1 MKKILVSLLSACL
14 LAATAIGLTAC
25 GGCQHIFTEEY
36 VVQEATCTSA
46 ALHGYKCVKCGEAD
60 ELNEP
65 FSYGQP
71 LGHDYAEYEVSTY
84 PMFGKGAAQSTC
96 SRCPSVDNKEL
107 PAIGGSAYTSET
119 VDEHTVRYTVSVGE
133 NASVSFEVPTDY
145 TYEAIMEEG
154 EIVGV
159 SAVGRKSSIKD
170 VVIPST
176 YMGWKVLSVGNG
188 KSNFQGF
195 KGCQTVV
202 LPEGITEIS
211 SYAFYECQGL
221 REITLPTTLKVV
233 GEEAFY
239 DCRSL
244 LKVNVSDLAAY
255 CSVEMKNSAA
265 SPYYYASYFASTA
278 PYLYVDGSAI
288 TDLVIPEGVKTI
300 GSNVFY
306 ACEGLTSLTIAS
318 TVENIGDSAFQKTLL
333 TQVDIPAS
341 VKSIGAWAFA
351 DTETLTSVSLHN
363 GLQSIGRY
371 AFELSGITAIELPD
385 SLTDIGEYAFRRSA
399 LTEIVVPGGVK
410 TLCEGTFSGCE
421 QLGSVVLSNGVETV
435 GKNVFEN
442 CKAMQSLW
450 VGNTLKTVENQAF
463 GFVAEF
469 NLKQLH
475 IADLASWCKADIIG
489 YIPVY
494 NTSTEI
500 YLGNE
505 LLTEVEIPQDI
516 TEIKDN
522 TFRGWNN
529 LDTLTISSNITS
541 IGEFA
546 FAGSTL
552 KEIVLPEGLTAIA
565 DYTFDNCRALT
576 KVAMPDSVVSIG
588 MHAFNYCSSL
598 TEIFLPKGLESLGV
612 SAFNGCGS
620 LVNAYY
626 EGSMQEWEQLIEK
639 SVDLSAS
646 QLCYYTE
653 TMPGDVLNK
662 YWLYNEQNVPTLW
675 TYETTLEGKTYSY
688 LSTETTVYEEYWTL
702 LKQMEQQGML
712 EYMFEDTQQVEMITS
727 SATKEEYAEKLEKF
741 SASIFTDLK
750 VSFADGK
757 VTGTE
762 AGEVAF
768 TMDYVEYDGVV
779 YYVVD
784 GNIQLETPAFY
795 IDAQTN
801 TIFEYTESTIE
812 VGNTTYKTTNV
823 KHSYQIAA

>member
-1 MKKILVSLLSACL
+1 MKKVLVSLLSACL

-71 LGHDYAEYEVSTY
+71 LGHDYAEYEVSVY

-96 SRCPSVDNKEL
+96 SRCPSVDEVEL

-133 NASVSFEVPTDY
+133 NESVSFEAPTDY

-154 EIVGV
+154 DIVGV
-159 SAVGRKSSIKD
+159 SAVGRKSSIKN

-188 KSNFQGF
+188 KSDTSGF
-195 KGCQTVV
+195 SGCDSIV
-202 LPEGITEIS
+202 LPEGLREIS
-211 SYAFYECQGL
+211 DYAFYNCKSL
-221 REITLPTTLKVV
+221 KEITLPSTLKTV
-233 GEEAFY
+233 GVQAFEE
-239 DCRSL
+239 CRNL
-244 LKVNVSDLAAY
+244 VKTNVSDLAAY
-255 CSVEMKNSAA
+255 CSVEFENHVNSF
-265 SPYYYASYFASTA
+265 YYSGVYATTT
-278 PYLYVDGSAI
+278 PYLYVDGSPI
-288 TDLVIPEGVKTI
+288 TDLVIPDGVKEI
-300 GSNVFY
+300 GNHTFY
-306 ACEGLTSLTIAS
+306 SYKGLTSLTIS
-318 TVENIGDSAFQKTLL
+318 DTVETIGISAFETTLL

-341 VKSIGAWAFA
+341 VKTISARAFA
-351 DTETLTSVSLHN
+351 YTTELKSITLHN
-363 GLQSIGRY
+363 GLQKIDRY
-371 AFELSGITAIELPD
+371 AFELSGITAIEFPD

-421 QLGSVVLSNGVETV
+421 QLESVVLSNGVETV

-450 VGNTLKTVENQAF
+450 VGNTLKTVEDQAF
-463 GFVAEF
+463 GFVASCT
-469 NLKQLH
+469 LKQLH
-475 IADLASWCKADIIG
+475 IADLSSWCKADIIG
-489 YIPVY
+489 HVPT
-494 NTSTEI
+494 TSDYTSI
-500 YLGNE
+500 YLGDQ

-529 LDTLTISSNITS
+529 LDTLTIPSNVTS
-541 IGEFA
+541 IGELA

-552 KEIVLPEGLTAIA
+552 KGIVLPEGLTEIKEYAFA
-565 DYTFDNCRALT
+565 WCNDLAT
-576 KVAMPDSVVSIG
+576 VAMPSSVVSIG
-588 MHAFNYCSSL
+588 RMAFNDCYLL
-598 TEIFLPKGLESLGV
+598 TEILLPEGLESLGRGV
-612 SAFNGCGS
+612 FDGCSALTN
-620 LVNAYY
+620 VYY
-626 EGSMQEWEQLIEK
+626 EGSMEDWA
-639 SVDLSAS
+639 SVSKESEDIVANA
-646 QLCYYTE
+646 LCYYSE
-653 TMPGDVLNK
+653 TLPKDVLNK

-675 TYETTLEGKTYSY
+675 TYESTLNGKTYSY
-688 LSTETTVYEEYWTL
+688 VSTDTTVTEEYWGM

-712 EYMFEDTQQVEMITS
+712 ENMFNDAQQVEMITS

-779 YYVVD
+779 YYVIG

-801 TIFEYTESTIE
+801 IVYEYTENVIE
-812 VGNTTYKTTNV
+812 VGNTSYKATTV
-823 KHSYQIAA
+823 KHVYSLVVA